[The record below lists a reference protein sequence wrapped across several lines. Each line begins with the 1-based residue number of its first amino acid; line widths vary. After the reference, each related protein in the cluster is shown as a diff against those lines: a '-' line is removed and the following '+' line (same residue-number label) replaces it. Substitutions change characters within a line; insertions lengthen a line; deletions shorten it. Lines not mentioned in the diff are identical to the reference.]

1 MVYAED
7 LKSSAERHAGSNPA
21 SGTRHP
27 NLRSEKLVL
36 LVEARAEGEFDRV
49 LKIRTIAL

>member
-7 LKSSAERHAGSNPA
+7 LKSPVERHAGSNPA
-21 SGTRHP
+21 SGTRHHKF
-27 NLRSEKLVL
+27 RSEKLML

-49 LKIRTIAL
+49 LKNRTIAL